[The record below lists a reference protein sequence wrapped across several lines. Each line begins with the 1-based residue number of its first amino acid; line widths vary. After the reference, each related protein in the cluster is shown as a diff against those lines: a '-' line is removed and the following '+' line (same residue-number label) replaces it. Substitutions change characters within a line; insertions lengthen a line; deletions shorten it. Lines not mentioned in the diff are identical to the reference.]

1 MATLQSL
8 AVFIKIM
15 SVLVIF
21 CVHCARISWTEFTLC
36 TLVEADN
43 KSDAQAIHQKY
54 GLQGMKK
61 LVAFTNLTPQLF
73 LKKIHGAASPP
84 PPLPGMVKVCI
95 DKKTL
100 FEH

>member
-21 CVHCARISWTEFTLC
+21 CVHCARISWTEFTSC

-43 KSDAQAIHQKY
+43 KSDAQAIYQKY
-54 GLQGMKK
+54 GLQGMKN

-73 LKKIHGAASPP
+73 LKKSMGLHHP

-95 DKKTL
+95 DTKKHT
-100 FEH
+100 F